1 MAHRFFGGTSMRI
14 RGINH
19 IGIAAKDP
27 VKAKWFFESV
37 LGLPFIGA
45 ELVPDQKTD
54 TLMFQSG
61 AGLNAPEARLEILV
75 NQEGEEGPIKKF
87 VETRGGGIHHIALQV
102 DNLDEAL
109 AEMKKL
115 DIELIDR
122 EPRRGAHNTRI
133 AFVHPRATGGILVEL
148 VQATYHASSGL

>member
-1 MAHRFFGGTSMRI
+1 MRI

-27 VKAKWFFESV
+27 VKAKWFFETI
-37 LGLPFIGA
+37 LGLPFLGS

-75 NQEGEEGPIKKF
+75 NQTGEEGPIKKF
-87 VETRGGGIHHIALQV
+87 IDARGGGIHHIALQV
-102 DNLDEAL
+102 DNIDEAL
-109 AEMKKL
+109 EEMKRH
-115 DIELIDR
+115 DIELIDKM
-122 EPRRGAHNTRI
+122 PRRGAHQTRI

-148 VQATYHASSGL
+148 VQAAHHTSPNL